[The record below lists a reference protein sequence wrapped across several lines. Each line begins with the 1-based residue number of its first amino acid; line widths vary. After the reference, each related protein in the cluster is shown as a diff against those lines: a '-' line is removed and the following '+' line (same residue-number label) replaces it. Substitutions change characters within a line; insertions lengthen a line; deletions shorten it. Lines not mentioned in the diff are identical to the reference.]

1 MDVTRLLP
9 APVASPSTLDGSSQ
23 STALVHVTR
32 QPLVLRST
40 SQSSIAYPGDDYVWT
55 VSIDD
60 NGSFNFYAA
69 PRQNYG
75 NNASGQSQDFS
86 SGLGFASGW
95 VAPQSSSV
103 AAQYSLY
110 ASMAN
115 QDRGQY
121 LDVYA

>member
-1 MDVTRLLP
+1 MDAIRLLS

-75 NNASGQSQDFS
+75 SCA